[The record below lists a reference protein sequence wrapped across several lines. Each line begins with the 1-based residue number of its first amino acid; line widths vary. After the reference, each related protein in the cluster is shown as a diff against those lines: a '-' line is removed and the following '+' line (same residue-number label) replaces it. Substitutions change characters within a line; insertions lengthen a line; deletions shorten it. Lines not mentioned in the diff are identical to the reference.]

1 MAWIKMSPAVLCPA
15 LHMSPDRSKQL
26 RVSAAMTNA
35 PMILTNVPETPLRA
49 LSYYSGP
56 KTRPKY
62 GSLLSRNRELLFL
75 AKYSVEAHRINIG
88 YRYGSLVEDYFTGL
102 RLHSEGWRSTF
113 CNPDRPA
120 FLGDAPVSLIDL
132 LVQQKRWTVGVLEV
146 VFLKCSLLTF
156 GFRAMGP
163 LAGLGCSM
171 CAFYPIYSI
180 KRSRRSNILTILPE
194 D

>member
-1 MAWIKMSPAVLCPA
+1 MDPWL
-15 LHMSPDRSKQL
+15 
-26 RVSAAMTNA
+26 
-35 PMILTNVPETPLRA
+35 
-49 LSYYSGP
+49 
-56 KTRPKY
+56 KT
-62 GSLLSRNRELLFL
+62 
-75 AKYSVEAHRINIG
+75 I
-88 YRYGSLVEDYFTGL
+88 FTGL

-156 GFRAMGP
+156 GSRAMGP
-163 LAGLGCSM
+163 LAGPGCSM

-180 KRSRRSNILTILPE
+180 KRSRRSNSLHLTRRLAVINKFIPKTSGMQFIIFPDFKE
-194 D
+194 YH